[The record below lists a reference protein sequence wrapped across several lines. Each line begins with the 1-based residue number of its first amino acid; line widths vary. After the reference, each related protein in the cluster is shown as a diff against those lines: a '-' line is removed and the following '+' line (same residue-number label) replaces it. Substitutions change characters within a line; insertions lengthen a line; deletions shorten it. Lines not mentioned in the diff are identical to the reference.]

1 MPWPGWC
8 SNWPGPE
15 ELIFG
20 TEPGQI
26 RVEVVPGIPA
36 LAAAAGLLGAPLT
49 HDFACVSLSDRLTPW
64 PLIEKRLAL
73 AAEADFV
80 LVLYNPK
87 SKGRDWQYG
96 RACEIVSGHRSGE
109 TPVGI
114 VTRARR
120 EGQQVNLTQ
129 LKGAAAAAVDMQTVV
144 IIGNSQSFIY
154 QGRMVTPRGYIEKYG
169 TKE

>member
-1 MPWPGWC
+1 MVF
-8 SNWPGPE
+8 E
-15 ELIFG
+15 LARARELIFG

-96 RACEIVSGHRSGE
+96 RACEIVAGHRSGE

-129 LKGAAAAAVDMQTVV
+129 LKG
-144 IIGNSQSFIY
+144 
-154 QGRMVTPRGYIEKYG
+154 GRGRGSGHADRGYHRQQPILHLPGAHGHAPGGILKSTEPKNKTG
-169 TKE
+169 G